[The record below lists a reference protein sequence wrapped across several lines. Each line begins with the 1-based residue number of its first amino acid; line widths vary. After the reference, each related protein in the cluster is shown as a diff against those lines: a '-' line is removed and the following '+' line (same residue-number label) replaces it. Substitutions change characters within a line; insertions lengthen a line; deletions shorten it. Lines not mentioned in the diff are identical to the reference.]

1 MNLHRTWKILG
12 AGALALSAA
21 AVIAAPPTLGKNLI
35 KNPGAEA
42 GPGAVDRV
50 GIVAPPQ
57 WTITGN
63 VTAAAYG
70 SPGMPN
76 DSTPGPPKR
85 GENFFAGGPLNALSK
100 LEQRINVKAL
110 ADQINT
116 GNIGYSLAGYLGGRL
131 NEDDNV
137 AVTIDFAD
145 ADGVALGSGNGLEA
159 VLASA
164 RGDITSLLRRKARGA
179 VPINTQ
185 FILVTLTF
193 TRSASSYNDGYA
205 DQLSLILNDA
215 P

>member
-116 GNIGYSLAGYLGGRL
+116 GNIGYSLAAGSTRTTTLPSRSISPMPMAWRWAAATGWKL
-131 NEDDNV
+131 SWP
-137 AVTIDFAD
+137 
-145 ADGVALGSGNGLEA
+145 ALVEISP
-159 VLASA
+159 AS
-164 RGDITSLLRRKARGA
+164 
-179 VPINTQ
+179 
-185 FILVTLTF
+185 
-193 TRSASSYNDGYA
+193 
-205 DQLSLILNDA
+205 
-215 P
+215 